1 MMSRPL
7 LLLDDAQHPAVRLIS
22 TDRSAGKSTERV
34 IHMDRQIVK
43 VYVRAGDHE
52 GERTLSF
59 RPPKEV
65 PQSEWL
71 KRGFA
76 IDGNSVIA
84 SVTAATQVGY
94 QTNESDEEMARIF
107 PIGARLAA
115 IGNPQ
120 RGVLSV
126 AHQTEAEPTKGTL
139 IMVLREVEAWLVD
152 WLGTLGYDVEFA

>member
-1 MMSRPL
+1 
-7 LLLDDAQHPAVRLIS
+7 
-22 TDRSAGKSTERV
+22 
-34 IHMDRQIVK
+34 MDRQIVK

-84 SVTAATQVGY
+84 SVSALTGIAPFEDIPGIPSNVEVIGRRPYPRLHTDPKEVRGAGF
-94 QTNESDEEMARIF
+94 F
-107 PIGARLAA
+107 PR
-115 IGNPQ
+115 
-120 RGVLSV
+120 
-126 AHQTEAEPTKGTL
+126 TL
-139 IMVLREVEAWLVD
+139 VQALQEVEAWLVE
-152 WLGTLGYDVEFA
+152 WLGELGYDVEFA